1 MLQYGLS
8 KVHQVIIKKYTKDDE
23 FMATAQKTRGVKF
36 DYDMELY
43 DYIGTDF
50 GESKG

>member
-1 MLQYGLS
+1 MY
-8 KVHQVIIKKYTKDDE
+8 KVTIRKYTQDDE

-43 DYIGTDF
+43 DHIGTNVR
-50 GESKG
+50 ESKG